1 MLKILIILDFRMS
14 NFFFY
19 RGLYGS
25 FLQKNNS
32 IIHAVSEKKMF
43 EIYANQK
50 AMLSFQMKLDY
61 QGNIYTKFDSH
72 LTPVII
78 LEQYIPD
85 TPAYVS

>member
-1 MLKILIILDFRMS
+1 
-14 NFFFY
+14 
-19 RGLYGS
+19 
-25 FLQKNNS
+25 
-32 IIHAVSEKKMF
+32 MF
-43 EIYANQK
+43 EIHANQK

-72 LTPVII
+72 LTSVII